1 MTPSPNFAAEPTVP
15 TVPWWQ
21 VGVMWF
27 FAGGL
32 GAVVLASFALLYT
45 AIEHRDTVL
54 PHDPQPARSS
64 TVPNTPTSP
73 AMQARNHSATPTPT
87 PASTP

>member
-1 MTPSPNFAAEPTVP
+1 MNKNPVGEMKFSPHSEPNPS
-15 TVPWWQ
+15 VPWYQ

-32 GAVVLASFALLYT
+32 GAVVLASFALLFT
-45 AIEHRDTVL
+45 AVKHRDTVL
-54 PHDPQPARSS
+54 PHDPQPARTS

-73 AMQARNHSATPTPT
+73 AMQARNHAVT
-87 PASTP
+87 PAR